1 MSMDFERRTTVWVGV
16 EEAFAFFAD
25 PANLP
30 LYVPT
35 VRLEEAVAVD
45 GDPEASPDPELGS
58 ADPQARFVPD
68 RKAHRIEWGIEG
80 EDYGGSIE
88 VAPGTASSSDL
99 VIRLHTRDD
108 VDEAEVRQMSEQV
121 VRSLGRHLSGR

>member
-1 MSMDFERRTTVWVGV
+1 MDFERRTTVWVGV
-16 EEAFAFFAD
+16 EEAFDFFAD

-45 GDPEASPDPELGS
+45 GDPEAAPDPELGS
-58 ADPQARFVPD
+58 AGAQARFVPD
-68 RKAHRIEWGIEG
+68 RKAHRIEWGIAG

-88 VAPGTASSSDL
+88 VVPGTASSSD
-99 VIRLHTRDD
+99 VTIRLHTRDD
-108 VDEAEVRQMSEQV
+108 VDEAEVRQMIEQV
-121 VRSLGRHLSGR
+121 VRTIGRHLSGR

>member
-1 MSMDFERRTTVWVGV
+1 MDFERRTTVWVGV
-16 EEAFAFFAD
+16 EEAFDFFAD

-45 GDPEASPDPELGS
+45 GDPGATPDPELGS
-58 ADPQARFVPD
+58 AGPEARFVPD
-68 RKAHRIEWGIEG
+68 RKSHRIEWGIAG
-80 EDYGGSIE
+80 ESYGGSIE
-88 VAPGTASSSDL
+88 IMPGTASSSDL

-108 VDEAEVRQMSEQV
+108 VDEAEVRQMIEQV
-121 VRSLGRHLSGR
+121 VRTVGRHLSGR

>member
-1 MSMDFERRTTVWVGV
+1 MDFERRTTVWVGV
-16 EEAFAFFAD
+16 EEAFDFFAD

-45 GDPEASPDPELGS
+45 GDPDAEPDPELGK
-58 ADPQARFVPD
+58 AGPEARFVPD
-68 RKAHRIEWGIEG
+68 RKNHRVEWGIAG

-88 VAPGTASSSDL
+88 IAPGTASSSDV
-99 VIRLHTRDD
+99 VIRLRTRDD
-108 VDEAEVRQMSEQV
+108 VDEAEVRQMIEQV
-121 VRSLGRHLSGR
+121 VRTVGRHLSGR